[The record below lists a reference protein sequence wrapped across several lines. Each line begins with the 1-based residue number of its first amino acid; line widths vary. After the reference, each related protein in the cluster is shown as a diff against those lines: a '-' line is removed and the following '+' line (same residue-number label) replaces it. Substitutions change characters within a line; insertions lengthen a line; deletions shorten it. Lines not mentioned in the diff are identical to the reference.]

1 MQRYDGFA
9 LIAKMLLLYNITKYI
24 NLLLNILAHIIL
36 FLLGRRTRT
45 ILQLEWVG
53 GGVFFVHH
61 FVQIVPGAHCA
72 QLSTFPVLP
81 KTKDAGLQVLLY
93 SPCTQASDVL

>member
-45 ILQLEWVG
+45 ILQLE
-53 GGVFFVHH
+53 
-61 FVQIVPGAHCA
+61 
-72 QLSTFPVLP
+72 
-81 KTKDAGLQVLLY
+81 
-93 SPCTQASDVL
+93 